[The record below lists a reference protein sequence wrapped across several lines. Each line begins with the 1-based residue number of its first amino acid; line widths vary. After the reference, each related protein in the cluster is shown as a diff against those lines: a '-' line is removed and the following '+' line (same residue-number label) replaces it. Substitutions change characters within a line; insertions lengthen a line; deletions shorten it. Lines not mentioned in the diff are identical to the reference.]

1 MEEAVEE
8 ARLAERNYQGV
19 PTANSKARLNKSL
32 KALTTAIRSE
42 RTRAW
47 RTKLQEATHN
57 SKVL

>member
-1 MEEAVEE
+1 MEE

-32 KALTTAIRSE
+32 KALTTAIWSE